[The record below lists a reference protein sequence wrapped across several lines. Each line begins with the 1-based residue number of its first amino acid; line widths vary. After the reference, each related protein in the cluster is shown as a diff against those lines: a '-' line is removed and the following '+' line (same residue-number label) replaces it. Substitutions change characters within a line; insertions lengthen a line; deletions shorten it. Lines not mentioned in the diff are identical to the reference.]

1 MHIKTKIKKRIHVHS
16 QIFYVTFTVRTAV
29 DVLSRA
35 FQTRPGDMKVSSS
48 VYKGIQYVQVS
59 TLPVEQRERLLVTIN
74 KELFIKI
81 LVDGK
86 IIGNCLQFKD
96 YEWWFESVYKPVGV
110 NGERSETAK
119 AEAELVQLEPG
130 SSN

>member
-1 MHIKTKIKKRIHVHS
+1 
-16 QIFYVTFTVRTAV
+16 
-29 DVLSRA
+29 
-35 FQTRPGDMKVSSS
+35 MKVSSS

-59 TLPVEQRERLLVTIN
+59 TLPVEQRERLLGTIN

-96 YEWWFESVYKPVGV
+96 YEWWFESVYRPVGA
-110 NGERSETAK
+110 NERSETAQS
-119 AEAELVQLEPG
+119 EAELVPLAPG
-130 SSN
+130 SSI